1 MTLEQMQQE
10 GRDGLRAEVKKW
22 PQMDALGTSD
32 HLDQHTANT
41 WKAALETILESG
53 LLEELEV
60 PPLTE
65 NEIRHAEFN
74 ALNRKVSNI
83 REYINDIK

>member
-41 WKAALETILESG
+41 WKAAYEAGHADALRTIPVFESNN
-53 LLEELEV
+53 LKQR
-60 PPLTE
+60 
-65 NEIRHAEFN
+65 N
-74 ALNRKVSNI
+74 KQ
-83 REYINDIK
+83 